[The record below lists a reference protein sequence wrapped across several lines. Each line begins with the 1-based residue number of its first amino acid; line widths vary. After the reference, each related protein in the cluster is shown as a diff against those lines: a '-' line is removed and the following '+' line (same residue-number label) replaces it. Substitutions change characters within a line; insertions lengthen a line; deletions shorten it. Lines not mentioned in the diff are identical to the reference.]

1 MKSVGAPRQL
11 FEWNNGIKQTEK
23 LPYNKGKIFYLVLKF
38 RLKPFFWVL
47 KFLFL
52 IFFNLFF
59 KLLNK
64 SHLGN
69 MFFFLSFFL
78 SLFFFFFNGPK
89 LLHDELLSLELRTQY
104 IWTHLNKSKTKMS
117 FITEASRKITIL

>member
-47 KFLFL
+47 KFWFW
-52 IFFNLFF
+52 
-59 KLLNK
+59 
-64 SHLGN
+64 
-69 MFFFLSFFL
+69 FFFLTFSLNYWTNHIWGICFSFWVFF

-89 LLHDELLSLELRTQY
+89 ILHDELLSLELRTQY